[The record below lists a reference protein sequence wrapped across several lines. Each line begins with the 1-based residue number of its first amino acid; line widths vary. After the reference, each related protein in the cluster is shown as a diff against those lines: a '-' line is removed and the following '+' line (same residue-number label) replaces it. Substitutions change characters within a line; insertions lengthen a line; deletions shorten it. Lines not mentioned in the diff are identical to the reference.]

1 MIAWVPYESVE
12 LAHQKLGDLPGSVE
26 LVAFPD
32 VESWPNS
39 IAEVEFLVLPYMSGN
54 RGLDRSE
61 EMTGL
66 KVVQLQT
73 AGYEGV
79 LERVPD
85 GVAVCNAAGVHDA
98 STAELAVGLAIASG
112 RRLDRFA
119 RRQAEHHWDQQFGE
133 SLADKRVLILGYGG
147 IGASIER
154 RLAGFEVASI
164 TRVAR
169 RPRSEPEVH
178 PVSELTELLA
188 EVDIVF
194 VIVPLSEETTGLI
207 DAEALAA
214 LPDGAMVVNVSR
226 GKVVD
231 TDALLAE
238 VSSGR
243 LRAALDV
250 TDPEPLPPEHPL
262 WDCEN
267 ALIVPHVGGASTAFF
282 PRRDRLIA
290 AQLTRLA
297 DGESLANEVS

>member
-12 LAHQKLGDLPGSVE
+12 LAREKLGELPDDVE
-26 LVAFPD
+26 LVPFPD
-32 VESWPNS
+32 VDSWPDS
-39 IAEVEFLVLPYMSGN
+39 IAEVEFLVLPYMTGTQ
-54 RGLDRSE
+54 GLDRSE
-61 EMTGL
+61 EMTSL

-79 LERVPD
+79 VERVPN
-85 GVAVCNAAGVHDA
+85 GVTVCNASGVHDA

-112 RRLDRFA
+112 RRLDHFA
-119 RRQAEHHWDQQFGE
+119 RLQAKHEWDQQFGE

-147 IGASIER
+147 IGESIER

-169 RPRSEPEVH
+169 SARVEPEVH
-178 PVSELTELLA
+178 PVSELAELLP
-188 EVDIVF
+188 EVDVVF
-194 VIVPLSEETTGLI
+194 VIVPLSEQTTGLI
-207 DAEALAA
+207 DAEALAV
-214 LPDGAMVVNVSR
+214 LPDGALVVNVSR

-250 TDPEPLPPEHPL
+250 TDPEPLPPQHPL
-262 WDCEN
+262 WDCPN

-290 AQLTRLA
+290 AQLA
-297 DGESLANEVS
+297 AFANGETVTNRVN